1 MIVNFTPI
9 TTIRKPALAV
19 AGLLALA
26 GCVPPPGAPTTT
38 GRSAA
43 ATSPYA
49 MAPAAPRTPPPA
61 IRPPAEIAPPTPV
74 APSFSGP
81 MDSRTGMR
89 QSAVVSVSGNADRG
103 FSGIFRPKQTEPASV
118 DGAAARLCGDAGVAS
133 ARTNS
138 GGGSSAMPGVSVM
151 VVKCGATA

>member
-43 ATSPYA
+43 ATSP
-49 MAPAAPRTPPPA
+49 PR
-61 IRPPAEIAPPTPV
+61 
-74 APSFSGP
+74 
-81 MDSRTGMR
+81 
-89 QSAVVSVSGNADRG
+89 
-103 FSGIFRPKQTEPASV
+103 
-118 DGAAARLCGDAGVAS
+118 
-133 ARTNS
+133 
-138 GGGSSAMPGVSVM
+138 VM
-151 VVKCGATA
+151 

>member
-103 FSGIFRPKQTEPASV
+103 FSVIFRPK
-118 DGAAARLCGDAGVAS
+118 
-133 ARTNS
+133 
-138 GGGSSAMPGVSVM
+138 
-151 VVKCGATA
+151 